1 MDGVR
6 YAVEVLGDNG
16 CQDALDW
23 DLLIRR
29 EFDDA
34 AAAVE
39 EYNKTAEIR
48 STELIKMLVVDIECD
63 GEWLPVDIAAA
74 CLLTPPRFR
83 PRALIRAALSDG
95 PVGLHDLIQIA
106 EKEGVGRSPVVNFVY
121 NNALGRIVRVERG
134 VYGLPEGADPWWY
147 DLNDEYISGEGLE
160 EHARATLSSAA

>member
-1 MDGVR
+1 MVSDTQLRCWAITDAKTRSIGICS
-6 YAVEVLGDNG
+6 YAGNSTTRTPPSKSTTRQL
-16 CQDALDW
+16 
-23 DLLIRR
+23 
-29 EFDDA
+29 
-34 AAAVE
+34 
-39 EYNKTAEIR
+39 R
-48 STELIKMLVVDIECD
+48 SAQ
-63 GEWLPVDIAAA
+63 PAA